1 MSTSDELDAVA
12 EDLADSLARHG
23 ATRVKAMFGGRGV
36 FVDEVMTAM
45 VDRAGTPHVRGD
57 DGDAAALEAAG
68 GVKHGMPYWSVPPP
82 VWDDE
87 GQRAAW
93 LARAVACARRNA

>member
-12 EDLADSLARHG
+12 EELADCLGPHG

-36 FVDEVMTAM
+36 FVDDVMTAL

-57 DGDAAALEAAG
+57 DEDVAALEAAG

-82 VWDDE
+82 VWADE
-87 GQRAAW
+87 EQRSIW